1 MRRMGD
7 MMDQK
12 VAVRPELVERLS
24 ALAHEMDASP
34 DELEAAAQEVAEF
47 NRWVEAECAE
57 AEAEL
62 AAGAPTRDAEEVLAE
77 FLERVEQRIRAARS

>member
-24 ALAHEMDASP
+24 ALVHEMGASP